1 MFYNIFII
9 IITLSSPGWV
19 EVVWVAGVVPRPRPA
34 HAGDGEGG
42 AGGGGGVLHLYYIL
56 YIILY
61 ILLLLYYY
69 NIHLYNTGARHQLP
83 VVLPD
88 HELGADDGGADNA
101 LQLQR
106 AVLPHV
112 DVRTPEYS
120 HLIIIL

>member
-1 MFYNIFII
+1 M
-9 IITLSSPGWV
+9 
-19 EVVWVAGVVPRPRPA
+19 AGVVPRPRPA

-56 YIILY
+56 YY
-61 ILLLLYYY
+61 ILLLYYYY

-120 HLIIIL
+120 HLMIIL

>member
-1 MFYNIFII
+1 M
-9 IITLSSPGWV
+9 
-19 EVVWVAGVVPRPRPA
+19 AGVVPRPRPA

-56 YIILY
+56 YY
-61 ILLLLYYY
+61 ILLLYYHY
-69 NIHLYNTGARHQLP
+69 SYIHLYNTGARHQLA

-88 HELGADDGGADNA
+88 HELGADDGGADDA

-120 HLIIIL
+120 HLVIIL

>member
-1 MFYNIFII
+1 MVRVELEVEGESCTCII
-9 IITLSSPGWV
+9 
-19 EVVWVAGVVPRPRPA
+19 
-34 HAGDGEGG
+34 
-42 AGGGGGVLHLYYIL
+42 YYIL
-56 YIILY
+56 YY
-61 ILLLLYYY
+61 ILLLYYY

-106 AVLPHV
+106 AVLAHV

-120 HLIIIL
+120 HLVIILKYYNIKY